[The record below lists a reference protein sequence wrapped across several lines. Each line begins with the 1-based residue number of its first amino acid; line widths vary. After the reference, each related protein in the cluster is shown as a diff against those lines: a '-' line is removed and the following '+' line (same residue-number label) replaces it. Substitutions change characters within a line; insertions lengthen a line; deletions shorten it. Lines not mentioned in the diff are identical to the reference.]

1 MAAET
6 SDIRAQT
13 RRVKKLTLDKA
24 EYVLADPTHPL
35 YNETYLIALKNSI
48 PQTRELTGEDGEA
61 INVNLTKY
69 ADNTT
74 ALPIST
80 QELPATVVESLR

>member
-6 SDIRAQT
+6 SDIRAST
-13 RRVKKLTLDKA
+13 RRVKKLALDKA

-48 PQTRELTGEDGEA
+48 PQTRELTGEEGEA
-61 INVNLTKY
+61 INIKLTKY
-69 ADNTT
+69 ADNPT
-74 ALPIST
+74 ALPIQT
-80 QELPATVVESLR
+80 EELPTTPPPTV